1 MGERALKCVSH
12 CKPHFENCIHMTI
25 AVIDDEQ
32 HATNRV
38 LALLEP
44 YNQRTRTVCFDTADA
59 AITGI
64 EELHPDVVFLDVQLH
79 DKTGFDVLSSIVH
92 RDFSLIF
99 TTAHEQYAIDAF
111 RFSAIDYLL
120 KPIVTEH
127 FEDAMQKVFD
137 RVRQN
142 QLSDQINVLLSH
154 VSKENSPKKIS
165 IPSREGYHFLN
176 INEIVRCE
184 ADVNYTHIYTS
195 DARKHTVSK
204 SLKYFENLLTRH
216 NFFRIHNSHLIN
228 LNYITG
234 YSKSGYVT
242 LSNNMR
248 LEISTRRKEEFI
260 RITIGLL

>member
-1 MGERALKCVSH
+1 MAVPALKCVFRY
-12 CKPHFENCIHMTI
+12 KPLFKKPAHMTI
-25 AVIDDEQ
+25 AVIDDEE

-44 YNQRTRTVCFDTADA
+44 YKSGTRTACFDTAEA

-64 EELHPDVVFLDVQLH
+64 EELRPDVVFLDVQLR
-79 DKTGFDVLSSIVH
+79 DKTGFDVLASVAY
-92 RDFSLIF
+92 RNFCLIF

-120 KPIVTEH
+120 KPIVREA
-127 FEDAMQKVFD
+127 FEDAMRKVFD

-154 VSKENSPKKIS
+154 ISKENTPKKIS
-165 IPSREGYHFLN
+165 LPFREGYQFLN
-176 INEIVRCE
+176 IDEIVRCE

-195 DARKHTVSK
+195 DGRKHTVSK
-204 SLKYFENLLTRH
+204 SLKYFEGLLTSH

-228 LNYITG
+228 LNCITG
-234 YSKSGYVT
+234 YTKSGYVT
-242 LSNNMR
+242 LSDATR
-248 LEISTRRKEEFI
+248 LEISIRRKEEFL
-260 RITIGLL
+260 RICNTL